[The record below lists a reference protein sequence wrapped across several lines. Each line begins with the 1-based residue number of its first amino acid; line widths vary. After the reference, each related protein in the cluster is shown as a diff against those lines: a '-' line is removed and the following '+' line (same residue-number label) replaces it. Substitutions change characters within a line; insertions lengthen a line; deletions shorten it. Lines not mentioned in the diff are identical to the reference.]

1 MEGVRR
7 ALSAWVL
14 LGILVFP
21 RAFSRLEAQVIEFE
35 SRGLKY
41 QTLTRNGVT
50 IMFAPLANRV
60 REYAIFQVAVSNGS
74 TAPYIIRPEN
84 FYFVRSTGEIVEA
97 DSAERVIGMLM
108 QKGSGSDV
116 VKLVNTYE
124 MALYGASLKST
135 HGFEARRQNMLG
147 FGASKLRAAATASA
161 VALVQ
166 TKLARS
172 SCPSKPRPS
181 PWAICRFARTPI
193 RLISTRNKR
202 QAMSNGIQRTTEN
215 ASRRFGPKRKIAK

>member
-1 MEGVRR
+1 M
-7 ALSAWVL
+7 L
-14 LGILVFP
+14 FP
-21 RAFSRLEAQVIEFE
+21 RPLSRLQAQVIEFE

-60 REYAIFQVAVSNGS
+60 REYTIFQIAVSNGS

-84 FYFVRSTGEIVEA
+84 FYFVRSTGDIVEA
-97 DSAERVIGMLM
+97 DSAEHVIGMLM

-124 MALYGASLKST
+124 LALYGSSLKST
-135 HGFEARRQNMLG
+135 NGFEARRQNMLG

-166 TKLARS
+166 TRLAPGES
-172 SCPSKPRPS
+172 TDG
-181 PWAICRFARTPI
+181 AIFLPMEAKTLAMGHLQVRTN
-193 RLISTRNKR
+193 TD
-202 QAMSNGIQRTTEN
+202 TFEFN
-215 ASRRFGPKRKIAK
+215 AE